1 MNTNKKVNIDSA
13 MMKFLYV
20 KYKQYLLP
28 AGVIAVCA
36 FLFIF
41 VIIPQFQNL
50 LSAQQQAKVEANKLA
65 ILRNNLNLLS
75 NLDETQ
81 LNTQLQIVSTAL
93 PPGKDFA
100 GILTA
105 VSIAANR
112 SGVSLGDYQFQVGD
126 ITKPQEPGAVSFPYL
141 KLVLTINGG
150 INGVTGFITELYK
163 TAPLSEVTSVRVSS
177 ATSEVT
183 AYFYFRPFP
192 PLGFN
197 DNVPVT
203 IVSPQ
208 GLATI
213 TNLSSWN
220 NAGGNAQAPIA
231 PAAPV
236 STPAPQPQVP
246 AATSSASGGFQ

>member
-1 MNTNKKVNIDSA
+1 MNKKVNIDA
-13 MMKFLYV
+13 VAFKFLYA
-20 KYKQYLLP
+20 KYQQYLLP
-28 AGVIAVCA
+28 AGVIAVSA
-36 FLFIF
+36 ILFIF

-81 LNTQLQIVSTAL
+81 MNTQLQVVSATL

-112 SGVSLGDYQFQVGD
+112 AGVSLGDYEFQVGD
-126 ITKPQEPGAVSFPYL
+126 ITKPQQDGIVSYPYL
-141 KLVLTINGG
+141 QLVLTINGG
-150 INGVTGFITELYK
+150 VSGVTGFITELYR
-163 TAPLSEVTSVRVSS
+163 TAPVSEVTSVKVSS
-177 ATSEVT
+177 TNSQIT
-183 AYFYFRPFP
+183 AFFYYRPFP

-203 IVSPQ
+203 TVTPD
-208 GLATI
+208 GLTTI
-213 TNLSSWN
+213 ANLSSWSN
-220 NAGGNAQAPIA
+220 SGGNAQVPAPTPVAPSPIPA
-231 PAAPV
+231 SQTQSPAA
-236 STPAPQPQVP
+236 S
-246 AATSSASGGFQ
+246 SSASNGPFQ